1 MEEYISFHKI
11 ITQLQYFQEQNERLN
26 SFGYGNLVDFGKN
39 VSGTTVVYPFMFVIP
54 QSIQYDE
61 NTTTYQLSILFADR
75 LNETLDNE
83 VDAISDM
90 SLTARLFLSEIKRG
104 TLQDYFDITLP
115 QQGQPF
121 LERFNDNVAGVALDA
136 NIIVYEDVN
145 ACPQYPTPTPS
156 NTPNLTPTITP
167 TNTPTNTV
175 TPSITP
181 TNTVTPSITPTQT
194 PGQCRE
200 YEFQTTSGPA
210 YITYN
215 DCYGNPQIWNQP
227 FGTTENICAIAGTV
241 VLVSGFAI
249 ITNLGPCIPP
259 TPTPTNT
266 PTNTVTPTVTKT
278 PGLTPTP
285 SITPSATPA
294 SPNPRTLGALWWID
308 FTDSS
313 TLTIDIPNQQ
323 VVTATDKVANI
334 VFSADPG
341 GPPYFPTGYL
351 GLSGDVR
358 TGGTQLKN
366 QSGDYGSVSEY
377 TWFGFIYDDVVSQR
391 GGKIFVAAQEP
402 GWPGGQ
408 AFSLMIDPND
418 VGYVWRFQNRTASG
432 SNVQLNTPITYSAWT
447 AIAMRSYYDGT
458 NTQFEVWENGSIINS
473 GNVAGNVYTSTDPIF
488 SLMFDG
494 GIDFNTEQFF
504 FDRKLT
510 NSEMAQ
516 MFNYLNNKY

>member
-156 NTPNLTPTITP
+156 NTPNITPTITP

-181 TNTVTPSITPTQT
+181 TNTVTP
-194 PGQCRE
+194 
-200 YEFQTTSGPA
+200 
-210 YITYN
+210 
-215 DCYGNPQIWNQP
+215 
-227 FGTTENICAIAGTV
+227 
-241 VLVSGFAI
+241 
-249 ITNLGPCIPP
+249 
-259 TPTPTNT
+259 
-266 PTNTVTPTVTKT
+266 TVTNT
-278 PGLTPTP
+278 PGLTPSLTPSNTPSVTP
-285 SITPSATPA
+285 SITPTLTPTP
-294 SPNPRTLGALWWID
+294 SSTPIPIEDPSELGATWWVD
-308 FTDSS
+308 FTSS
-313 TLTIDIPNQQ
+313 SNLILDNSYSPPMIN
-323 VVTATDKVANI
+323 AGKDLISGNY
-334 VFSADPG
+334 VFSADTG
-341 GPPYFPTGYL
+341 RGPQYSGTGYFSMSGVSL
-351 GLSGDVR
+351 GGAEGLTNALGVFSGASAYTVFINAEQI
-358 TGGTQLKN
+358 GTN
-366 QSGDYGSVSEY
+366 YSVLVSSENIQNY
-377 TWFGFIYDDVVSQR
+377 LGQQQGYRWFSIDNGF
-391 GGKIFVAAQEP
+391 
-402 GWPGGQ
+402 
-408 AFSLMIDPND
+408 PND
-418 VGYVWRFQNRTASG
+418 SVRCYSFNTNGNSTNPEVRQDLLNEGWKFIAIRVYASG
-432 SNVQLNTPITYSAWT
+432 SDFITELWVNGVNEDDTTMNGTLPITA
-447 AIAMRSYYDGT
+447 
-458 NTQFEVWENGSIINS
+458 
-473 GNVAGNVYTSTDPIF
+473 TDPIY
-488 SLMFDG
+488 LIG
-494 GIDFNTEQFF
+494 RNAGTFNMSEAYF

-510 NSEMAQ
+510 DAEMAKS
-516 MFNYLNNKY
+516 FNYLNNKYPLQ